1 MRREVIEQNNNNR
14 KKKGEARLNSS
25 IDDLQRQK
33 GRKRRRRSEHYNE
46 VKRKILQNSDMSN
59 GRDQKTNR
67 LEDALERAALWR
79 EKRRRG
85 GLALNACMP
94 YLVLFSLSPQ

>member
-33 GRKRRRRSEHYNE
+33 GRKMRRRSEHYNE

-79 EKRRRG
+79 EKKAPRG
-85 GLALNACMP
+85 FGLECMHALLGA
-94 YLVLFSLSPQ
+94 LFP